1 MIESLL
7 RARRALD
14 VLNLVASAL
23 AACGVIFACCAVTW
37 AVLGRGLV
45 GMNTIWELEASV
57 YLLIYAAFLSLAYS
71 DRAGGQ
77 IAIELVRKRFS
88 GRAKRMHRGVLDL
101 MALALFIL
109 LFISSWEM
117 FIKAWDSGWRSASL
131 WGPPLWMPY
140 LAIPIGTALMI
151 PNLLL
156 DILIR
161 LCGHDAPADAVTGEH

>member
-1 MIESLL
+1 MIDALL

-14 VLNLVASAL
+14 VLNVAASAL
-23 AACGVIFACCAVTW
+23 AAVGVVFACCAITW
-37 AVLGRGLV
+37 AVFGRGLV

-77 IAIELVRKRFS
+77 IAIELLRKRFS
-88 GRAKRMHRGVLDL
+88 GRAKRIHRNLLDL
-101 MALALFIL
+101 IALFLFVL
-109 LFISSWEM
+109 LFVSSWEM
-117 FIKAWDSGWRSASL
+117 FLKAWDSGWRSASL
-131 WGPPLWMPY
+131 WGPPLWVPY
-140 LAIPIGTALMI
+140 LAIPIGTALII

-161 LCGHDAPADAVTGEH
+161 LCGQEAPADNVTGTH